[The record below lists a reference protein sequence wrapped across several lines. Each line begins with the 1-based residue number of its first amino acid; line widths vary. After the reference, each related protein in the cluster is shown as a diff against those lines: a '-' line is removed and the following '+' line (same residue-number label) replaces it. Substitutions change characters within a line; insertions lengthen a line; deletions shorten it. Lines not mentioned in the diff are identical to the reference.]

1 MASSRSSQQPPG
13 WGRPLRLLLRLV
25 LMGVGLGVI
34 TGSAL
39 KLAGPAV
46 QRGDLS
52 LPSWLMPKVTPGKD
66 LPGDPESAVANPPSS
81 TDTLGRFETKQELT
95 ALSKRWEALAAQDPD
110 LQVSAFMLALDDG
123 RYAQLNPDTALPAA
137 SAIKTPILLVA
148 LEEID
153 AGRLSWNEP
162 LSLSKTVVGGGAG
175 WMASKPLGTRFP
187 TYEVATEMIRV
198 SDNTATNLL
207 IERVGGQ
214 VDLNARFNS
223 LGLSA
228 TKVNNWLP
236 DLKGTNTTS
245 ARDLARAI
253 ALVDTGE
260 ALSIRSRDLFR
271 EVMGTS
277 VTNRL
282 LPGGLLKGLG
292 GSQGKPDDSLMI
304 KGYRVYNKTG
314 DIGIAYADAGLIEL
328 PDGRRAVAAFVVK
341 GPFND
346 PRSTELIRN
355 MAAAMAPVLKPKPAP
370 PRQR

>member
-46 QRGDLS
+46 QRGDLT
-52 LPSWLMPKVTPGKD
+52 LPSWLTPKVTATKD
-66 LPGDPESAVANPPSS
+66 VQDEPEDAVINPPSS

-148 LEEID
+148 IEEID

-162 LSLSKTVVGGGAG
+162 LTLSKTVVGGGAG

-187 TYEVATEMIRV
+187 T
-198 SDNTATNLL
+198 
-207 IERVGGQ
+207 
-214 VDLNARFNS
+214 
-223 LGLSA
+223 
-228 TKVNNWLP
+228 
-236 DLKGTNTTS
+236 
-245 ARDLARAI
+245 
-253 ALVDTGE
+253 
-260 ALSIRSRDLFR
+260 
-271 EVMGTS
+271 
-277 VTNRL
+277 
-282 LPGGLLKGLG
+282 
-292 GSQGKPDDSLMI
+292 
-304 KGYRVYNKTG
+304 
-314 DIGIAYADAGLIEL
+314 
-328 PDGRRAVAAFVVK
+328 
-341 GPFND
+341 
-346 PRSTELIRN
+346 
-355 MAAAMAPVLKPKPAP
+355 
-370 PRQR
+370 

>member
-1 MASSRSSQQPPG
+1 
-13 WGRPLRLLLRLV
+13 
-25 LMGVGLGVI
+25 MGVGLGVI

-52 LPSWLMPKVTPGKD
+52 LPSWLTPKVTPAKD
-66 LPGDPESAVANPPSS
+66 VQGDAETAVINPPSS

-110 LQVSAFMLALDDG
+110 LQVSGFMLALDDG

-162 LSLSKTVVGGGAG
+162 LTLNKTVVGGGAG

-245 ARDLARAI
+245 ARDLSQGDRPRGYRRSALDSRPRFIPRSDGHLRHQSAPARWTAQ
-253 ALVDTGE
+253 GPW
-260 ALSIRSRDLFR
+260 R
-271 EVMGTS
+271 
-277 VTNRL
+277 
-282 LPGGLLKGLG
+282 LPG
-292 GSQGKPDDSLMI
+292 QT
-304 KGYRVYNKTG
+304 R
-314 DIGIAYADAGLIEL
+314 
-328 PDGRRAVAAFVVK
+328 
-341 GPFND
+341 
-346 PRSTELIRN
+346 
-355 MAAAMAPVLKPKPAP
+355 
-370 PRQR
+370 